1 MTISWNCPECERTS
15 HTPWSPKDA
24 SLDCGQ
30 CGHRIATPAA
40 VSGEQ
45 VLDRCVVCSCDELFL
60 RKDFPQML
68 GVLIVII
75 GFAISTVFW
84 AYRMPIAAF
93 AAMFAVAAIDFAL
106 YFFVPNGLMCY
117 RCHAQYHHPEDMGE
131 FGAFELETHE
141 RYRQQ
146 AARLEQETAAKPVA
160 GDTQA
165 S

>member
-1 MTISWNCPECERTS
+1 MTVSWNCPACERTS
-15 HTPWSPKDA
+15 HTRWSPEDA
-24 SLDCGQ
+24 SLDCQ
-30 CGHRIATPAA
+30 HCGHRIATPQETD
-40 VSGEQ
+40 SDGK
-45 VLDRCVVCSCDELFL
+45 LTSCVVCGCNELFV
-60 RKDFPQML
+60 RKDFPQRL

-106 YFFVPNGLMCY
+106 YFFVPNALMCY
-117 RCHAQYHHPEDMGE
+117 RCHAQYRGSADMGD

-146 AARLEQETAAKPVA
+146 AARLEQAGASKPA
-160 GDTQA
+160 GNRDA
-165 S
+165 

>member
-15 HTPWSPKDA
+15 HTPWSPEDA
-24 SLDCGQ
+24 SLDCGH
-30 CGHRIATPAA
+30 CSHRIATPQAA
-40 VSGEQ
+40 TAEGGLEQ
-45 VLDRCVVCSCDELFL
+45 CVVCGCDELFV
-60 RKDFPQML
+60 RKDFPQRL

-75 GFAISTVFW
+75 GFGISTVFW

-106 YFFVPNGLMCY
+106 YFFVPNALMCY
-117 RCHAQYHHPEDMGE
+117 RCHAQYHLPREMGE

-146 AARLEQETAAKPVA
+146 AARLEQQPAVKTPA
-160 GDTQA
+160 GDKPAT
-165 S
+165 